1 MWDFAVAKLAE
12 LVGANYL
19 IILIIELPQN
29 IYESFDRF
37 ATYATDINRC
47 EDSLCGDQKGQKI
60 IERLI

>member
-1 MWDFAVAKLAE
+1 MTLLTHPKE
-12 LVGANYL
+12 
-19 IILIIELPQN
+19 IPQN

-37 ATYATDINRC
+37 ATYATDIYRC